1 MKRQRRNDQE
11 LIEEIRV
18 GGARRMSALEEIFKD
33 QSQRQFMLRYL
44 TSKGCSSVDAEDL
57 IQDAMIIFHRK
68 VLDNVDLNIDSIDG
82 YIFNVVKLKWLNR
95 YRSNKKIVNSEVEAD
110 LKADPTIVAH
120 MTRQNNGQLLKEVLN
135 NFGERCREMLL
146 MFSQGY
152 DLAEIATSL
161 NMVDAERVSKEKYRC
176 LNRIRKTVLKNRN
189 LGQYIKGLLMP
200 DTNG

>member
-1 MKRQRRNDQE
+1 
-11 LIEEIRV
+11 
-18 GGARRMSALEEIFKD
+18 MSALEEIFKD